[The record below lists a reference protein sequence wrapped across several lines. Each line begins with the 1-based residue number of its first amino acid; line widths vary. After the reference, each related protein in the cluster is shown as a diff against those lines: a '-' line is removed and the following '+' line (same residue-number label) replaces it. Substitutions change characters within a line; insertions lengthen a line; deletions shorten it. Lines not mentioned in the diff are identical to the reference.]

1 MPPMNFVVIRA
12 RTRLALLAA
21 GIAFLAGPP
30 GFAQKPPPASGA
42 RIIVLPR
49 RLVAGA
55 PATLAVLDVQGRL
68 TPGVTLE
75 FTGGAQVTTDQTGR
89 AIFAAPAAPGVVF
102 VQFAGRPGK
111 VSTVVLPAPE
121 GPSPEVRITS
131 YPRVA
136 AIADR
141 FEVTGTG
148 FRGEADANRATVG
161 GRPALILAASPVSLV
176 IFPGPEAATGR
187 TQLQVE
193 AAGPEPLGA
202 GQKTGEL
209 PLTLVSLAL
218 GATSARLEPGE
229 HQKLSVEVR
238 GSAERLMIE
247 ARNLAPELAEL
258 PRGNPLRMVTSGG
271 EKNSAQFEVVG
282 RKAGDFLIS
291 IRLVPGVSGLPD
303 IEAALKQ
310 IEAAR
315 RLAPQSD
322 VVTLDEVRT
331 RLERDPQ
338 SYLKARNTL
347 ERLLGAAPAERGE
360 YGRVIESAWKIL
372 LNR

>member
-1 MPPMNFVVIRA
+1 MDLQLIRA
-12 RTRLALLAA
+12 RRRLALLAA
-21 GIAFLAGPP
+21 GIASLAAPP
-30 GFAQKPPPASGA
+30 GFGQKPRSAPPASAA
-42 RIIVLPR
+42 RIIVVPR
-49 RLVAGA
+49 RLVADA

-75 FTGGAQVTTDQTGR
+75 FTGGARVTTDQTGR
-89 AIFAAPAAPGVVF
+89 AVFTAPATPGVVF

-111 VSTVVLPAPE
+111 VSTVVLPASESTSTEPR
-121 GPSPEVRITS
+121 VTS
-131 YPRVA
+131 YPHVA

-141 FEVTGTG
+141 FEITGTG
-148 FRGEADANRATVG
+148 FRGEADANRATIG
-161 GRPALILAASPVSLV
+161 GHPALILAASPVSLV
-176 IFPGPEAATGR
+176 IFPAPEVGTGTAR
-187 TQLQVE
+187 LQLE
-193 AAGPEPLGA
+193 SG

-209 PLTLVSLAL
+209 SMTFVSLSL
-218 GATSARLEPGE
+218 SATSARLEAGE
-229 HQKLSVEVR
+229 HQKLSVEVQ

-258 PRGNPLRMVTSGG
+258 PRGNPLRLVTSGG

-291 IRLVPGVSGLPD
+291 VRLVPGVSGLPD
-303 IEAALKQ
+303 IEAALRQ

-315 RLAPQSD
+315 RLAPQND
-322 VVTLDEVRT
+322 AATLDKVRT

-338 SYLKARNTL
+338 SYLKARNAL
-347 ERLLGAAPAERGE
+347 ERLLAAKAEGE
-360 YGRVIESAWKIL
+360 YGRVLESAWKIL

>member
-1 MPPMNFVVIRA
+1 MDVRLIRA
-12 RTRLALLAA
+12 RRLFVLLAP
-21 GIAFLAGPP
+21 GIAVLAGLP
-30 GFAQKPPPASGA
+30 GFAQKPPSAPAASAA
-42 RIIVLPR
+42 RIIVVPR

-55 PATLAVLDVQGRL
+55 PATLAVLDVQGQL
-68 TPGVTLE
+68 TPGVALE
-75 FTGGAQVTTDQTGR
+75 FTGGARVTTDQTGR
-89 AIFAAPAAPGVVF
+89 AIFTAPAMPGVVF

-121 GPSPEVRITS
+121 NPSTELRVTS

-141 FEVTGTG
+141 FEITGRG
-148 FRGEADANRATVG
+148 FHGEADANRATVG
-161 GRPALILAASPVSLV
+161 GRLALILAASPVSLV
-176 IFPGPEAATGR
+176 IFPSPEVATGA
-187 TQLQVE
+187 TKLQVE
-193 AAGPEPLGA
+193 TA

-209 PLTLVSLAL
+209 PMTLVSLSL
-218 GATSARLEPGE
+218 SATSARLEPGE
-229 HQKLSVEVR
+229 HQKLSVEVQ
-238 GSAERLMIE
+238 GSPERLMIE

-315 RLAPQSD
+315 RLAPSAD
-322 VVTLDEVRT
+322 ALKLDEVRMQ
-331 RLERDPQ
+331 LERDPQ
-338 SYLKARNTL
+338 SYLKARNAL

-360 YGRVIESAWKIL
+360 YGRVLESAWKIL

>member
-1 MPPMNFVVIRA
+1 MRA
-12 RTRLALLAA
+12 RWLVAFLAPV
-21 GIAFLAGPP
+21 IAFLAVSL
-30 GFAQKPPPASGA
+30 GFAQKPAAAPPASAA
-42 RIIVLPR
+42 RIIVVPR

-68 TPGVTLE
+68 TPGVAVE
-75 FTGGAQVTTDQTGR
+75 FTGGARVTTDQTGR
-89 AIFAAPAAPGVVF
+89 AIFTAPVAPGVVF
-102 VQFAGRPGK
+102 VQFVGRPGK

-121 GPSPEVRITS
+121 GPSAELRVTS
-131 YPRVA
+131 YPHVA

-141 FEVTGTG
+141 FEISGTG
-148 FRGEADANRATVG
+148 FRGEADANQATVG

-176 IFPGPEAATGR
+176 IFPSPDVATGTTR
-187 TQLQVE
+187 LQVE
-193 AAGPEPLGA
+193 TA
-202 GQKTGEL
+202 GQKSGEL

-218 GATSARLEPGE
+218 GATSARLEAGE
-229 HQKLSVEVR
+229 HQKLRMEVQ

-247 ARNLAPELAEL
+247 ARNLAPEVAEL

-271 EKNSAQFEVVG
+271 KKNSAQFEVVG

-315 RLAPQSD
+315 RLAPPAD
-322 VVTLDEVRT
+322 AATLEEVRT

-338 SYLKARNTL
+338 SYLKARNAL
-347 ERLLGAAPAERGE
+347 ERLMAGSSAEKGE
-360 YGRVIESAWKIL
+360 YGRVLESAWKIL

>member
-1 MPPMNFVVIRA
+1 M
-12 RTRLALLAA
+12 
-21 GIAFLAGPP
+21 AFLAVPP
-30 GFAQKPPPASGA
+30 GVAQKAPSAPPASAA
-42 RIIVLPR
+42 RIIVVPR

-68 TPGVTLE
+68 TPGVALE
-75 FTGGAQVTTDQTGR
+75 FTGGARFTTDQTGR
-89 AIFAAPAAPGVVF
+89 ALFTAPAAPGVVF

-111 VSTVVLPAPE
+111 VSTVVLPPPE
-121 GPSPEVRITS
+121 SPSTELRIAS

-148 FRGEADANRATVG
+148 FRGEADANQATVG

-176 IFPGPEAATGR
+176 IFPSPEVSTGA

-193 AAGPEPLGA
+193 TA

-209 PLTLVSLAL
+209 PLTLVSLSL
-218 GATSARLEPGE
+218 SATSARLEAGE
-229 HQKLSVEVR
+229 HQKLGVEVR

-258 PRGNPLRMVTSGG
+258 PRGNPLRLVTSGG

-303 IEAALKQ
+303 VEAALQQ

-315 RLAPQSD
+315 RLAPQVD
-322 VVTLDEVRT
+322 VTKLEEIRAQ
-331 RLERDPQ
+331 LERDPQ
-338 SYLKARNTL
+338 SYLKARNAL
-347 ERLLGAAPAERGE
+347 ERLMAGSSAEKGE
-360 YGRVIESAWKIL
+360 YGRVLESAWKIL